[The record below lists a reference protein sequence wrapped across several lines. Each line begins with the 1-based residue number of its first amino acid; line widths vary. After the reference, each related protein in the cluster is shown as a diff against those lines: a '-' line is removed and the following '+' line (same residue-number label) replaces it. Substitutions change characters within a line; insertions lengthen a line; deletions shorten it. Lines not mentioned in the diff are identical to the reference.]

1 MVFLLFLIT
10 VAKKSRHS
18 PDTIE
23 ELNVLFPK
31 SCDIMGI
38 STPGIVCKS
47 VSSCH
52 FQSKLFIYP
61 GKNEPAPH
69 ITYKCFCCM
78 SIKALMTLCGLH

>member
-10 VAKKSRHS
+10 EAKKSRHS
-18 PDTIE
+18 PDTVE

-31 SCDIMGI
+31 GCDIMGI

-52 FQSKLFIYP
+52 FKSKLFIYP
-61 GKNEPAPH
+61 GKSEPAPH